1 MKTFL
6 SCSRNLETN
15 MAHARIQMIPLKGY
29 TFILPLIPTTCIP
42 LETQV

>member
-15 MAHARIQMIPLKGY
+15 MAHARIQMIPLKG
-29 TFILPLIPTTCIP
+29 ILHLLPTTCIP
-42 LETQV
+42 YSPLETQV